1 MQCVIMDW
9 TEHLERNSEGPKPA
23 EMAGKNH
30 KLKHTSWSWMKY
42 STADW
47 LDIKIS
53 ADLSRADEF
62 AHPTAPYLHAFNMP
76 GLT

>member
-1 MQCVIMDW
+1 
-9 TEHLERNSEGPKPA
+9 
-23 EMAGKNH
+23 
-30 KLKHTSWSWMKY
+30 MKY